1 MGITIRDIPREVRC
15 GDCAHCKTLQ
25 EVRVLFGAF
34 TAKVPDDW
42 VVCIAPIV
50 KPKCLSDDTNIFERD
65 SANGAIKLET
75 RYITRKTLMRDC
87 KLFHRNVCIKCGT
100 LWSRIPTTRATEDSL
115 MRILAESMA
124 KILEANP
131 HQWFS
136 QPCES
141 CMIISNLLGRPF
153 GCEKKMRDTFGG

>member
-1 MGITIRDIPREVRC
+1 MTIKRMDLKELVQRMVEASALEAKRMRENYCEAC
-15 GDCAHCKTLQ
+15 GANIGQWDV
-25 EVRVLFGAF
+25 ERVGKEHPNA
-34 TAKVPDDW
+34 
-42 VVCIAPIV
+42 
-50 KPKCLSDDTNIFERD
+50 
-65 SANGAIKLET
+65 
-75 RYITRKTLMRDC
+75 
-87 KLFHRNVCIKCGT
+87 CIKCGT
-100 LWSRIPTTRATEDSL
+100 LWSRVPTTRATEDSL

-136 QPCES
+136 QPCEA